1 MSESSIPVEEPATAD
16 DAVPVRTERVLW
28 HLAEQRHWEAAL
40 ASGSYGRS
48 TLGATLE
55 EVGFVHASFPEQ
67 LPAVVRAHYA
77 RVVDPLVVLEIDP
90 QLLVRAGIE
99 VRLEPADP
107 NDPGSELFPHV
118 YGPVPV
124 AAVTR
129 NRPAVVDRG
138 WLDLG
143 PWEARVGPSVP

>member
-1 MSESSIPVEEPATAD
+1 MSGSSGPGEERVTSD
-16 DAVPVRTERVLW
+16 DASPAGTERALW
-28 HLAEQRHWEAAL
+28 HLAEQRHWETAL
-40 ASGSYGRS
+40 TSGSYERS
-48 TLGATLE
+48 TLGATVQ

-90 QLLVRAGIE
+90 GRLAAAGVE

-107 NDPGSELFPHV
+107 DDPGSELFPHL

-129 NRPAVVDRG
+129 TRPASVDGG

-143 PWEARVGPSVP
+143 AWEATGQPRR